1 MQHCKTSVAESHV
14 WIEAAVADE
23 RGIGVCWAPLVD
35 HSARLELLQSKHA
48 HFVISTVRGI
58 Y

>member
-23 RGIGVCWAPLVD
+23 LGIGVCWDPLVD
-35 HSARLELLQSKHA
+35 PSARRELQESKHA

-58 Y
+58 N